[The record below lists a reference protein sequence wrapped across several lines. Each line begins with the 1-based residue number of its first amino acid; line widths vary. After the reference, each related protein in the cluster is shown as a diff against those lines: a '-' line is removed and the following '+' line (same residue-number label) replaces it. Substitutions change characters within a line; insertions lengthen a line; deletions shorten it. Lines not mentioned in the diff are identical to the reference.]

1 MLYGYLKIQVNNF
14 ALEGHGRNFI
24 EARLEEALG
33 EYTNRTKKFY
43 DLVQIKVKL
52 KNGEEEDRWVAYCND
67 IDGLQKYVRK
77 ERGIDENSE
86 SLYGHRFRAIALGL
100 SL

>member
-14 ALEGHGRNFI
+14 ALEGHGRDFI

-52 KNGEEEDRWVAYCND
+52 KNGDEEDRWVAYCND

-86 SLYGHRFRAIALGL
+86 
-100 SL
+100 

>member
-1 MLYGYLKIQVNNF
+1 M
-14 ALEGHGRNFI
+14 R
-24 EARLEEALG
+24 

-52 KNGEEEDRWVAYCND
+52 KNGDEEDRWLAYCND

-86 SLYGHRFRAIALGL
+86 SLCSYRFMAIALWL
-100 SL
+100 SLYGYRFIAIALWLSLYCYHMISFTNIMV